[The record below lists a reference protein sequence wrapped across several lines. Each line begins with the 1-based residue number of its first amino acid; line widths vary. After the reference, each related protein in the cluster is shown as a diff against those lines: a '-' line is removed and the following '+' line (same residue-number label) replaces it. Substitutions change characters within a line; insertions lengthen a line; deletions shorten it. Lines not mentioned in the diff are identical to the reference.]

1 MTNQTIATK
10 HEDIERATYSP
21 EDNKLRIYPLC
32 RLDKD
37 LYDELRA
44 QGFIWAP
51 KQDLFVKPSWSPQAE
66 DLCVRLAGS
75 IEPEESTMV
84 ERAEAK
90 AERLKALAEK
100 RADQAR
106 GFNAAANNMNF
117 GDQPILAGHHSQRKM
132 EKGQREQERNEE
144 RAVEASHAV
153 RYWNWKM
160 MGTISHANRKNRPD
174 VVARRI
180 KTLLTDLRKQQRELH
195 AAGDCLF
202 LWERCKGLEDAER
215 QRAFAYKIANFRWDI
230 CVPDTCEHIREESK
244 PLAEIIDEN
253 IALGTQRKNDENL
266 HRKINHILNRLT
278 YEQAQLGEVDY
289 YTGKVTGPVLQTFLR
304 THGAD
309 KPKAIKSDFGWI
321 VECENEL
328 PIHIGKGSTLELDT
342 KDWRD
347 LMYEVGYEVPA
358 PKPKAPPILN
368 LDSGEV
374 KTVELKIWSSVYTL
388 SVVPMTKA
396 EYAAVYHEYRG
407 CKPSTCGQFR
417 MKICNQVPPNTPSYQ
432 GTWVAVYLTDSKV
445 HAVPNSTAIV
455 QHGEV
460 QEEASA

>member
-37 LYDELRA
+37 LYDELKA
-44 QGFIWAP
+44 LGFGWAP
-51 KQDLFVKPSWSPQAE
+51 KQELFVKPSWSPEAE
-66 DLCVRLAGS
+66 DLCIRLAGT
-75 IEPEESTMV
+75 IEPEDTTMA
-84 ERAEAK
+84 ERAEVK

-106 GFNAAANNMNF
+106 GYSAAANNMQF

-132 EKGQREQERNEE
+132 QKAQTEQERNEE
-144 RAVEASHAV
+144 RAKEASSAV

-160 MGTISHANRKNRPD
+160 MGTVAHANHKNRPD
-174 VVARRI
+174 VVQRRI
-180 KTLLTDLRKQQRELH
+180 KTLLTDLRTQQRYLH
-195 AAGDCLF
+195 AAGDCLS
-202 LWERCKGLEDAER
+202 LWEQCKGMKDAEK
-215 QRAFAYKIANFRWDI
+215 QKSFATMIANYRSDI
-230 CVPDTCEHIREESK
+230 CVRDSYRDIKDERK
-244 PLAEIIDEN
+244 PLAQIIDDN
-253 IALGTQRKNDENL
+253 IALGTERKNNPNL
-266 HRKINHILNRLT
+266 HRTINHILNRLT

-309 KPKAIKSDFGWI
+309 KPKATKSDFGWI
-321 VECENEL
+321 VECENDL
-328 PIHIGKGSTLELDT
+328 PIHLGTGSTLELDT
-342 KDWRD
+342 IEWRD

-368 LDSGEV
+368 LSPEEV
-374 KTVELKIWSSVYTL
+374 KSVTVKIWSSANTYPIT
-388 SVVPMTKA
+388 PMTKA
-396 EYAAVYHEYRG
+396 EYSAIHSEQRG
-407 CKPSTCGQFR
+407 VKPSTCGQFR
-417 MKICNQVPPNTPSYQ
+417 VKVCRIVPKGGDYWDGEWS
-432 GTWVAVYLTDSKV
+432 VVYLTDSKK

-455 QHGEV
+455 QHGET
-460 QEEASA
+460 ETA